1 MFAYSLLPIDSIFAK
16 TLNSLGLKFANIHE
30 NKVLANIS
38 ELTVMLVLNDLF
50 AEMFLMGTNDNI
62 FYYDED
68 INKVFPL
75 NNLS

>member
-1 MFAYSLLPIDSIFAK
+1 MP
-16 TLNSLGLKFANIHE
+16 
-30 NKVLANIS
+30 
-38 ELTVMLVLNDLF
+38 VLNDLF

-75 NNLS
+75 RMFAANI